1 MMGLDRSPT
10 RKSPS
15 VSNPVCKLCAAEIST
30 QDLYV
35 TTCHHEFH
43 RECIGNHFKK
53 SESCPRCKLTCRPP
67 AEATERVGRETRSK
81 TKNLPA
87 ATVDGG
93 PSTSASGANANEAS
107 SSAVSANAA
116 LLAMERRLLATLS
129 EKMADLVQNAITSSM
144 QRIMPTPSPA
154 VVVTA
159 SEMSADHPNAYER
172 QYLASPNPV
181 PSPRSASSDLF
192 DRPDKVVH
200 ILNGW
205 KIKYS
210 GVGVS
215 VDNFIY
221 RVEAPTRQ
229 TLNGNFNLLCRNI
242 SVLFEGKANDFFWRY
257 HKANGEI
264 LWETFCTALRLK
276 FRQSRD
282 DGDIEE
288 LIPISS

>member
-1 MMGLDRSPT
+1 
-10 RKSPS
+10 
-15 VSNPVCKLCAAEIST
+15 
-30 QDLYV
+30 
-35 TTCHHEFH
+35 
-43 RECIGNHFKK
+43 
-53 SESCPRCKLTCRPP
+53 
-67 AEATERVGRETRSK
+67 
-81 TKNLPA
+81 
-87 ATVDGG
+87 
-93 PSTSASGANANEAS
+93 
-107 SSAVSANAA
+107 
-116 LLAMERRLLATLS
+116 
-129 EKMADLVQNAITSSM
+129 
-144 QRIMPTPSPA
+144 
-154 VVVTA
+154 
-159 SEMSADHPNAYER
+159 MSADHPNAYER

-221 RVEAPTRQ
+221 RVEALTRQ

-242 SVLFEGKANDFFWRY
+242 SVLFEGKSNDFFWRY

-264 LWETFCTALRLK
+264 LWERFCTALRLQ

-288 LIPISS
+288 LIGNTKQKPNETFDSFYDTVSELVDQLEQPWTANKLVRVLRNNLRPEIRHEILNLDVRTVSELREICKRREAFLADVRRCSSYAKDTPFKREISEVCLIWLISYIPACNSSLWRN